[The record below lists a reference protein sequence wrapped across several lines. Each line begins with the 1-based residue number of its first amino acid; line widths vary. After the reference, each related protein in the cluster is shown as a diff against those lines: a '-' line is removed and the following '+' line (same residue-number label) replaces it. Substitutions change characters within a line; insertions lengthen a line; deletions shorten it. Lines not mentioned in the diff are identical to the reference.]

1 MAGRPRSQDCV
12 RQLRFIPWIAM
23 DVPMM
28 TPFPGMDLKIAGTTL
43 KKVGYRTIAS
53 IAAGLFKGIHV
64 GRIG

>member
-1 MAGRPRSQDCV
+1 
-12 RQLRFIPWIAM
+12 M

-28 TPFPGMDLKIAGTTL
+28 TPLPGMDLKIAGTTL